1 MEQIED
7 AKFEEVIDSE
17 QVQELNLVD
26 EPAILTSEE
35 PKEVGITQEEFMEM
49 WAKMHSP
56 IVCKKRMPKRNE
68 ICPFCNSG
76 KKFKN
81 CECYTKYENVYEYDL
96 KKMKEL

>member
-1 MEQIED
+1 MEEIED
-7 AKFEEVIDSE
+7 AKFEEVSE
-17 QVQELNLVD
+17 QETNKEV
-26 EPAILTSEE
+26 EE
-35 PKEVGITQEEFMEM
+35 TNPEDPKELGITQEEFMEM

-56 IVCKKRMPKRNE
+56 IVCEKRMPKRNE

-81 CECYTKYENVYEYDL
+81 CECYTKYENIYKYDL